1 TLFVSTTIQFALTI
15 VKILSIAVIVFLL
28 FFFTPATAATA
39 PPTHWPGMAPFAAV
53 LMAAFWA
60 YDGWNN
66 LPMLGGEVKNPQDN
80 LPWALAIGILLVLGV
95 YLALNLSFFRVLS
108 FDEVLAAN
116 SGSNRLA
123 EPVATI
129 ALAKSVPG
137 ASVKIIAALLT
148 ISALGAM
155 SGSIL
160 SSARVPYA
168 MATDRVFFAALGRL
182 SKKNKTPVAATAT
195 QGDIAALLALSGSFD
210 QLTDSVVFA
219 SWIFYALTTAAIFK
233 LRRAVSTG
241 VEPRFKVP
249 LYPFLPIVFLLCA
262 SAFILYAMIAMPYL
276 TARTRRYR
284 VGDSALFLVLEEREI
299 TFTPTSPPHPAA
311 PVHSAW
317 RVTHALGLLKYLR

>member
-1 TLFVSTTIQFALTI
+1 MAVFFILLFTLINCLTLFVSTTIQFALTI

-66 LPMLGGEVKNPQDN
+66 LPMLGGEVKNPQHN

-168 MATDRVFFAALGRL
+168 MATDRVFLLRWGAFLKRIKPPLQRQQPKEASPRSLRSRVRSINSPIRL
-182 SKKNKTPVAATAT
+182 FLPRGFFTRSQRRQFLNY
-195 QGDIAALLALSGSFD
+195 GALSAQG
-210 QLTDSVVFA
+210 
-219 SWIFYALTTAAIFK
+219 
-233 LRRAVSTG
+233 
-241 VEPRFKVP
+241 
-249 LYPFLPIVFLLCA
+249 
-262 SAFILYAMIAMPYL
+262 
-276 TARTRRYR
+276 
-284 VGDSALFLVLEEREI
+284 
-299 TFTPTSPPHPAA
+299 
-311 PVHSAW
+311 
-317 RVTHALGLLKYLR
+317 